1 MSAAGAVRLNVVPPR
16 RGESFFQS
24 ILNPRVPQI
33 GHFEE
38 IKWQISKTK
47 SMQLPKLHLR
57 PHLHLQLQLPRLALR
72 LALRLRPPMP
82 ASRQVLLPA
91 HRMDAVPVGP

>member
-1 MSAAGAVRLNVVPPR
+1 MNVVSPR

-47 SMQLPKLHLR
+47 LMQLPKLHLR
-57 PHLHLQLQLPRLALR
+57 PHPHLHLQLPRLALR
-72 LALRLRPPMP
+72 LRPPMLV
-82 ASRQVLLPA
+82 SRQVLLLA
-91 HRMDAVPVGP
+91 HPMDAVPAGR